1 MLAAQVMCV
10 KAGAKAE
17 QRPPRACR
25 PELSKDLL
33 SKQCS
38 GRSGRNKGGILVRF
52 LICQHVE
59 DYGKLHG
66 TKKPDFFF
74 QELNYQGEREMEST
88 L

>member
-10 KAGAKAE
+10 TAGAKAE

-38 GRSGRNKGGILVRF
+38 GRSGRNKGRLFSGP
-52 LICQHVE
+52 E
-59 DYGKLHG
+59 DRQSKLTISETG
-66 TKKPDFFF
+66 TTKAEPGGNFAPVA
-74 QELNYQGEREMEST
+74 ER
-88 L
+88 